1 MDSRILEIIE
11 DRDKKL
17 AEKHKQIDILYDA
30 INDSNRL
37 ISLINEEIDDCV
49 VECNNALSEYVAKRA
64 QNDAIGRFIKSL
76 KLAEIVEGD
85 FNYITYFDTITK
97 NDLINLNI
105 GSEVENLY
113 EFLREDYSDGTTDFT
128 SSSDTCSLVI
138 TTDRDNIV
146 IDIQLNYF

>member
-1 MDSRILEIIE
+1 MILIISHT
-11 DRDKKL
+11 L
-17 AEKHKQIDILYDA
+17 TLLQ
-30 INDSNRL
+30 
-37 ISLINEEIDDCV
+37 
-49 VECNNALSEYVAKRA
+49 
-64 QNDAIGRFIKSL
+64 
-76 KLAEIVEGD
+76 
-85 FNYITYFDTITK
+85 K
-97 NDLINLNI
+97 NDLINLSI